1 MVAMVRCRKRLGI
14 GVSGPGTAVKGVAVT
29 GAVAVY
35 VERPIPKDI
44 SFEVSSKECD
54 ARFKLV
60 AASVEEMEVELN
72 GDRGPDKWFDEML
85 KVCDADDW
93 RIRLILFLDPAL
105 TVGFLE
111 YTVSCH
117 SLLFVGADAKNVI
130 RNRVAISLSNV

>member
-1 MVAMVRCRKRLGI
+1 MPRLEKFGWWFI
-14 GVSGPGTAVKGVAVT
+14 GAIMGVAVT

-85 KVCDADDW
+85 KVCDTDDW
-93 RIRLILFLDPAL
+93 RMRMMDPPAWSDGL
-105 TVGFLE
+105 G
-111 YTVSCH
+111 
-117 SLLFVGADAKNVI
+117 
-130 RNRVAISLSNV
+130 